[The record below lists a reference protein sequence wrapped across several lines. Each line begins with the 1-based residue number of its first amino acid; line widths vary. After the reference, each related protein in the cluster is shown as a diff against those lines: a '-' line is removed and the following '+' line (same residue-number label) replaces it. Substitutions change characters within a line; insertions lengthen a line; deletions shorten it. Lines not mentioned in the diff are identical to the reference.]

1 MTVKVG
7 VGGVAGVTGAVVGVD
22 GEAQDVRTKKSI
34 ESAIKARVFISLIL
48 PLFILKSR
56 FYKPAG
62 EDVYHLAGGILQ
74 DIKPVERGHMQ
85 LLEAQNGIWMRVLR
99 IEGDHAFQNR
109 LMQHGLYP
117 GDRVRVLRSAPLGG
131 PLLVEVNGREIAI
144 GRGVAENIFIKDVE

>member
-1 MTVKVG
+1 
-7 VGGVAGVTGAVVGVD
+7 
-22 GEAQDVRTKKSI
+22 
-34 ESAIKARVFISLIL
+34 
-48 PLFILKSR
+48 
-56 FYKPAG
+56 
-62 EDVYHLAGGILQ
+62 
-74 DIKPVERGHMQ
+74 MQ